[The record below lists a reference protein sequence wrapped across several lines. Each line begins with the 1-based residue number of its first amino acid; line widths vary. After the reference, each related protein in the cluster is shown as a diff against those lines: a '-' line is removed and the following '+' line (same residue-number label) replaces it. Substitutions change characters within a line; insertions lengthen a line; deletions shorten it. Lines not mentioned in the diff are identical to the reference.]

1 MNLTFKT
8 EQEDDGIWIAEV
20 PELLAVPVEL

>member
-20 PELLAVPVEL
+20 PELPTVPVEL